1 MSNETNK
8 EAQKN
13 EAISSAFD
21 HVNSVKAAAVLVE
34 QARLNSASVQ
44 YMSEID
50 FRRSPLK
57 GDYLTYLSKLG

>member
-8 EAQKN
+8 EVRKN

-21 HVNSVKAAAVLVE
+21 HVNSVKAAAVLKE
-34 QARLNSASVQ
+34 QTRLNSASVQ

-50 FRRSPLK
+50 FRRSELT
-57 GDYLTYLSKLG
+57 GDYLTYLSKLN

>member
-1 MSNETNK
+1 MSDETNK
-8 EAQKN
+8 EVRKN

-34 QARLNSASVQ
+34 QSRLNGASVQ
-44 YMSEID
+44 YMSEMD
-50 FRRSPLK
+50 FRRSALK

>member
-8 EAQKN
+8 EGRKN

-21 HVNSVKAAAVLVE
+21 HVNAVKAAAVLKE
-34 QARLNSASVQ
+34 QERLTAASVQ
-44 YMSEID
+44 YMSEMD
-50 FRRSPLK
+50 FRRSPLT